1 MSLETFVEDFRRSS
15 SEEDER
21 IRTRDKLEKLEK
33 FFDRILD
40 IVKAYED
47 EEQYKNIIE
56 DIKWEISNIEEEL

>member
-15 SEEDER
+15 SEEEER